1 MIPKIIHYCWFGGNP
16 LTESI
21 KKNIETWKFFNLEYE
36 IKEWNESNCNLT
48 VNAFVREA
56 YANKKW
62 AFVSDYIRVQ
72 KVYEYGGFYLDT
84 DMEVTSSF
92 EDLLIYE
99 CVCGFEMLNKPFSAF
114 FGARNKHV
122 FVEDMLNYYERQ
134 KEFIQLPNTNIFSK
148 LLIEKYNVNPL
159 SDSFQLVKDN
169 VAVFPSTAFSLDI
182 PKNYVIHHFDGS
194 WIETEQSFFKRYVNM
209 YGILNQLVSAEKSKE
224 SINHLIY
231 HNKIFTTEQ
240 ILDKIPM
247 KFIVQYM
254 LSQLKNKILRRN

>member
-1 MIPKIIHYCWFGGNP
+1 
-16 LTESI
+16 
-21 KKNIETWKFFNLEYE
+21 
-36 IKEWNESNCNLT
+36 
-48 VNAFVREA
+48 
-56 YANKKW
+56 
-62 AFVSDYIRVQ
+62 
-72 KVYEYGGFYLDT
+72 
-84 DMEVTSSF
+84 MEVTSSF

-134 KEFIQLPNTNIFSK
+134 KEFIQLSNTNIFSK

-240 ILDKIPM
+240 ILD
-247 KFIVQYM
+247 
-254 LSQLKNKILRRN
+254 